1 MNMKQNVRNALIIS
15 GIISAS
21 YFVMGILAL
30 ASTITNV
37 ILVVFFPII
46 LTKIVC
52 ESGFLLV
59 VLFFLQFSILWL
71 ILYGLTFLIL
81 KIRTQ
86 DQFSN
91 HYISFSSLLTLE
103 LLHINYPPNIQIIT
117 NSISFAKI
125 TRLGKLQFIVI
136 VMGFGWAYTMFADS
150 GLEKFG
156 CVNLSYLH

>member
-1 MNMKQNVRNALIIS
+1 MKQNVRNALIIS

-30 ASTITNV
+30 ASTITDV
-37 ILVVFFPII
+37 ILVVYFPII

-52 ESGFLLV
+52 ESGFLLA

-86 DQFSN
+86 D
-91 HYISFSSLLTLE
+91 
-103 LLHINYPPNIQIIT
+103 
-117 NSISFAKI
+117 
-125 TRLGKLQFIVI
+125 
-136 VMGFGWAYTMFADS
+136 
-150 GLEKFG
+150 
-156 CVNLSYLH
+156 